1 MTIVTSSRLRLRT
14 SSLAALASVPLLVLG
29 LAACSPASPGADS
42 ASGSGAKSDSQV
54 ASDALAWD
62 VANAQCMRGEGIDVP
77 DPSSDGT
84 SQGLKLGDGVDMDA
98 LGRASEKCTAEVTAD
113 LGPRPVTT
121 SEKKAQQE
129 GAAEVRGTNE
139 CLREKGFDVSDPVA
153 GGSGASGGLENVP
166 DEALAACGVS
176 GGGAGVTV
184 ER

>member
-1 MTIVTSSRLRLRT
+1 MTTSSPPRPRLRT

-29 LAACSPASPGADS
+29 LAACSPGSSGSDS

-84 SQGLKLGDGVDMDA
+84 SRGLKVGDGIDMDA
-98 LGRASEKCTAEVTAD
+98 LGRASEKCAAEVTAD
-113 LGPRPVTT
+113 LGPRPVSA
-121 SEKKAQQE
+121 SEKKAQE
-129 GAAEVRGTNE
+129 DRREETRKTTA
-139 CLREKGFDVSDPVA
+139 CLREKGFDVSDPTDGSYIPEGLADVPGEALEACGMA
-153 GGSGASGGLENVP
+153 GGSGS
-166 DEALAACGVS
+166 
-176 GGGAGVTV
+176 VTV